1 MTTSSY
7 KDRILAGLPET
18 TRKVAAEA
26 NASTEK
32 AAEKAAAEA
41 EEAQRGAELEAKAA
55 EIGGAVVEL
64 LQDNDVPQVPVFR
77 SRKSGVLYE
86 DGVGWLVDTAHAL
99 TDDGVLH
106 TSPQTSTGKTAHIDI
121 SSPSGTANIDIPGIV
136 NPTPLSAAKAVGY
149 WESPAGEEAIRLAI
163 VRGGE
168 TETPADEPEPAPQPT
183 QNKPDARQ
191 QRIAAELKRTEQ
203 AIEGLVASADLP
215 VLTARAQA
223 AAAVSPDHFA
233 AIPLGVDIHSDSR
246 KRHSCTGN
254 CAEDKAIRAEVAHLS
269 EVTPGVTFSFTI
281 HEGNAYITAR
291 TDPQGSATSPT
302 RPILTPGQQ
311 QMLGELRAEAAV
323 STARIAGYTEAH
335 HAHDHAT
342 EDHIALAIPLIR
354 SYLQTGRE
362 KAYKSEEG
370 TATIIIPTRVAK
382 KLLNTIRTKGKIFK
396 FDRTNSQYDAGLI
409 ICQAI
414 HEMAPNYRGWHIAAS
429 QPRTDNVEV
438 TFTIA
443 DDRRTTH
450 GH

>member
-99 TDDGVLH
+99 TDDGVLY

-168 TETPADEPEPAPQPT
+168 TEAPTDEPEPAPQPT

-215 VLTARAQA
+215 VLTARAHTA
-223 AAAVSPDHFA
+223 AAMSPNRFAVV
-233 AIPLGVDIHSDSR
+233 PLGIDLHASDSR
-246 KRHSCTGN
+246 KRHSCTGY
-254 CAEDKAIRAEVAHLS
+254 CAEDKAVRAALTQLS
-269 EVTPGVTFSFTI
+269 EATPDVTFRLDVR
-281 HEGNAYITAR
+281 EGKAYVTAQL
-291 TDPQGSATSPT
+291 DPQASAAPRP
-302 RPILTPGQQ
+302 RPITTPAQQ
-311 QMLGELRAEAAV
+311 EMLRELRVEAAA
-323 STARIAGYTEAH
+323 STARIAGYTEEH
-335 HAHDHAT
+335 HAHEHTTDSQVTA
-342 EDHIALAIPLIR
+342 AIPLVR

-362 KAYKSEEG
+362 RAYKSKEG
-370 TATIIIPTRVAK
+370 TATIILPARVIK
-382 KLLNTIRTKGKIFK
+382 KVMKAIG
-396 FDRTNSQYDAGLI
+396 TNSQYAAGGI